1 MPPEPEQQKIDFRVY
16 IGILFFRWQVI
27 AVCFLYALLAGV
39 LYIHLAPKKYHTS
52 CRLMIYRDPHLEIA
66 RTNPQQTPWRSL
78 SQHIYLLA
86 SDRLR
91 EQAARN
97 LIEDWGEQIGTLRK
111 MMLDVEVN
119 HMRAYGPMLDISVD
133 IGNSRYAE
141 AFMEELLRLHAEE
154 WQAIQ
159 MEASDKATLML
170 EEELVRLEDKI
181 KEAEDEMVEYQRL
194 HDIARVEAKGSMESR
209 YLEALMMRRNQLT
222 TELMLLEAQYPELKG
237 AGPDVISD
245 INRLTRD
252 TGAVEPVTPIEEAM
266 EQMEG
271 EDGGRVTVVRERE
284 TPPKEVIEAVPGWQ
298 DLRVQLERL
307 KQEERNLLQNFEP
320 QHEKITAIR
329 RRIAETQRELE
340 VAAEVELGKLQDR
353 HKALAI
359 QLRAIEAA
367 EYKWQAKN
375 LLASQRG
382 SELKRIAGIIKRLE
396 DNYAMLYGRLQE
408 TRVAEELKAEH
419 FRLVEKVGTEP
430 KPVWPDPMKIL
441 LMVLGLGLGSGFG
454 VALLLQTMDD
464 KIQSI
469 RDVEEALGV
478 PFLGGVPFWVHSGLE
493 KAIRPIVT
501 EEHASGAIEAYRALR
516 TSVIAALRKMNEKIV
531 VVTSADSRE
540 GKTLTTLNMAIM
552 IAQMG
557 SRVLLVDM
565 DLRRGRLH
573 RSLGVEKT
581 PGATDALREGR
592 SLREVVRK
600 TRVDNLWLVPTGSSI
615 ENSAELLQSADL
627 VGFFA
632 EVQDDYDYIL
642 IDTSP
647 VLRVTDTVIMTTRG
661 PGAVLYVA
669 RVNHTPK
676 PLIRYSLEML
686 KDARILGLIMNS
698 IELHKISSLYYS
710 YQYPNYAYYSNAYAY
725 GYSHYQY
732 GDNADTGFTGGV
744 GTRLRDF
751 ARRVRK
757 TLLPPI

>member
-52 CRLMIYRDPHLEIA
+52 CRLMIYRDPQLEIA